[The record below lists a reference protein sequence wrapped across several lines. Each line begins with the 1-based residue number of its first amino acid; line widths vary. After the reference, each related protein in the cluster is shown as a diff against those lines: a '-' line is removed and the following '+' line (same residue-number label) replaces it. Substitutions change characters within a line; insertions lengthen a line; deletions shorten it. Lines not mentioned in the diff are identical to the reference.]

1 MAMFT
6 PRRQLRDMQ
15 QAAAAQALLN
25 NRDSNDRLLQSFAA
39 SLLLGSPVQIVDDL
53 DPECFMDQ

>member
-1 MAMFT
+1 
-6 PRRQLRDMQ
+6 MQ

-25 NRDSNDRLLQSFAA
+25 NRGSDDRLLQSFAA
-39 SLLLGSPVQIVDDL
+39 SLLLGSPVQIVDEL